1 MARRTLPPPKTGLWS
16 GAHKLVLGTITTAA
30 AFMTLMLNAKAL
42 GVSSFLGIIE
52 PNVADHAARRIVLTP
67 RTDTLRAIGDTAVIV
82 ATVTDARGATLAGA
96 SLRWRSSDSTVASVD
111 SGGTIVARA
120 PGRATV
126 EVRVREVFASASILV
141 RQQPDRL
148 VLVGDSLVDL
158 SAGDTARVAAVA
170 VDAKGHRIRGLSP
183 RWESS
188 DTSVAVID
196 SAGLALSRNAG
207 TAQLVAVLGEH
218 RAMATLRAVLRP
230 AEIVVLQG
238 EAQRAPAGRTLAV
251 PVVLQVRSRSGEP
264 VPDVDLTFETDDAE
278 AVLAPSTGRSDAHG
292 RVRTTWTLG
301 RRAGVQ
307 RLRARVASLDVP
319 LTVTADAD
327 PVAKDTRVEVLSEAL
342 AGTVASKLER
352 PVALRVTDS
361 SGVALAGVRV
371 TWTPLDGGTI
381 EGAATT
387 DSVGYAYA
395 SWWLGPRAGAQR
407 LRVQFGDARV
417 LPAHTLRATASP
429 SVPAAVALS
438 LAKPGAKGTRDVIA
452 KVTDAHGNPVA
463 DQTLRFAS
471 TIGSLSATEG
481 VADSLG
487 RARVT
492 WSPPTTPAAKSAA
505 RVIRAALADS
515 KIATQ
520 IKLP

>member
-1 MARRTLPPPKTGLWS
+1 MARRALPPPKAGIWT

-30 AFMTLMLNAKAL
+30 ALMTLMLNAKAL
-42 GVSSFLGIIE
+42 GVSSWLGVLE
-52 PNVADHAARRIVLTP
+52 PNLADHAARRIVLSP
-67 RTDTLRAIGDTAVIV
+67 RTDTLRAIGDTAAIV

-111 SGGTIVARA
+111 SGGNIVARA

-126 EVRVREVFASASILV
+126 EVRVREVFASAAILV
-141 RQQPDRL
+141 RQHPERL
-148 VLVGDSLVDL
+148 VLVGDSLLDV
-158 SAGDTARVAAVA
+158 SAGDSARVTAVA
-170 VDAKGHRIRGLSP
+170 VDAKGHRIRGVSP
-183 RWESS
+183 HWESS
-188 DTSVAVID
+188 DTTIAVVD
-196 SAGLALSRNAG
+196 STGLAFSRNAG
-207 TAQLVAVLGEH
+207 TARLVAVLGEH
-218 RAMATLRAVLRP
+218 RVAATARVVLRP
-230 AEIVVLQG
+230 AEIVVVQG
-238 EAQRAPAGRTLAV
+238 DAQRAPAGRTLAS

-278 AVLAPSTGRSDAHG
+278 AVLAPATARSDAQG

-301 RRAGVQ
+301 RRAGAQ
-307 RLRARVASLDVP
+307 RMRARFASIDAPLVVA
-319 LTVTADAD
+319 ADAD

-342 AGTVASKLER
+342 TGTVASKLER

-361 SGVALAGVRV
+361 SGIALAGVRV
-371 TWTPLDGGTI
+371 TWTPLDGGSI

-407 LRVQFGDARV
+407 LRVQVGDARV

-429 SVPAAVALS
+429 SVPVS
-438 LAKPGAKGTRDVIA
+438 VVVTLAKPGAKGTRDVIA
-452 KVTDAHGNPVA
+452 KVTDAHGNPVPE
-463 DQTLRFAS
+463 QTLRFSS
-471 TIGSLSATEG
+471 TFGSLSAAES

-492 WSPPTTPAAKSAA
+492 WSPPAKPAVKGAA
-505 RVIRAALADS
+505 RVVRAALPDS
-515 KIATQ
+515 KLAGQ